1 MRRFFAFLIAT
12 MPILAYAQW
21 DTGYGT
27 TRYNN
32 HTQRMENDNWWKDRF
47 TVGLHHTADFYKN
60 SAGVGLGLLF
70 NVGRYTDL
78 LNISFGAEC
87 IEYLAA
93 DPRPEESRNALSIVD
108 AGTQLVVPVTVKLHL
123 LRSGR
128 ETKFYVGCGA
138 EVCFKMRDGG
148 VLKHYYPNNMVL
160 QEENKA
166 IAIVPRIG
174 WKSRNMDFGA
184 YFKYYLDDKTP
195 FNHSLNGKK
204 DLGNDDMRIGYLFT
218 WYF

>member
-1 MRRFFAFLIAT
+1 MKKLLVFFIAS
-12 MPILAYAQW
+12 MPLLAHAQW

-27 TRYNN
+27 TRNST
-32 HTQRMENDNWWKDRF
+32 HVQRMEKENWWDDRF
-47 TVGLHHTADFYKN
+47 TVGIHHTADFYKN
-60 SAGVGLGLLF
+60 SAGVGLGLMF

-78 LNISFGAEC
+78 INVSFGAEC
-87 IEYLAA
+87 IEYLAG
-93 DPRPEESRNALSIVD
+93 DPRPEDRRNGLSIVD

-123 LRSGR
+123 FRTGR
-128 ETKFYVGCGA
+128 ETKFYVGCGS

-148 VLKHYYPNNMVL
+148 VLKHYYPNDIAL
-160 QEENKA
+160 QEEDKV

-184 YFKYYLDDKTP
+184 YVKFYLDDKVP
-195 FNHSLNGKK
+195 FNQSLDGKK
-204 DLGNDDMRIGYLFT
+204 DLGNDDMRIGYHFT